1 MLKFSPIFC
10 SFFLYWSVYIFLYKS
25 YWFIRTLYLWQV
37 LAFWHICCKYFF
49 PRLPLFFELLCMVG
63 TIKTKV
69 LVFCNEIYQFCS
81 FWFLSILYV
90 FEVLSHPKVRESLYF
105 LMFSVFTLLE
115 SIRKLSWWMENFVLL
130 NHGEWQQQQK
140 E

>member
-1 MLKFSPIFC
+1 
-10 SFFLYWSVYIFLYKS
+10 
-25 YWFIRTLYLWQV
+25 
-37 LAFWHICCKYFF
+37 
-49 PRLPLFFELLCMVG
+49 MVG

-81 FWFLSILYV
+81 LWFLSILYV

-115 SIRKLSWWMENFVLL
+115 SIQKLSWWMENFVLL